1 MTETAVFDLD
11 GTLIDSMLDIASA
24 VNRMRE
30 SFGLPVMAPEEIAPL
45 TGDGVVMLVT
55 RALKGSDVSV
65 EEGVRRQSFFYAENP
80 VETTVLYPG
89 VREGL
94 EIMKSKGIHLA
105 VVTNKQTPIARK
117 ILETLGAA
125 SFFDEIWGGG
135 SGFPLKPDP
144 AALLAFQKQCGAA
157 KENCWMLGDH
167 YTDLGAGRA
176 AGFNRGF
183 ARWGY
188 GELRTETFDREFDSF
203 EAFTAAVTEVKEG
216 SRSYGTL
223 GK

>member
-1 MTETAVFDLD
+1 MTEIAVFDLD
-11 GTLIDSMLDIASA
+11 GTLIDSMKDIANA

-30 SFGLPVMAPEEIAPL
+30 SFGLPPMTPEEIAPL
-45 TGDGVVMLVT
+45 TGNGAVMLVS
-55 RALKGSDVSV
+55 RALKGSDAPVA
-65 EEGVRRQSFFYAENP
+65 EGIKRQTAFYAESP
-80 VETTVLYPG
+80 VAETRLYPG
-89 VREGL
+89 VMEGL

-105 VVTNKQTPIARK
+105 VVTNKQTSIARQ
-117 ILETLGAA
+117 ILETLGVAPLL
-125 SFFDEIWGGG
+125 DEIWGGD

-144 AALLAFQKQCGAA
+144 AALLAFQKRYSAA

-188 GELRTETFDREFDSF
+188 GELRSESFDGEFDSF
-203 EAFTAAVTEVKEG
+203 AAFTAAVTE
-216 SRSYGTL
+216 
-223 GK
+223 